1 MQSLMP
7 PSMKGACE
15 LGSEPG
21 LLNPLM
27 PASHYKAYK
36 SFGLVALT
44 ICRYCM
50 WPSLDGC
57 YSKGEL
63 LTLSRCPHRPQ
74 APAFSL
80 ASLDHRG
87 RSSFVQAS
95 TTPGPIYSP
104 RAAGGSGASRGPS
117 FGLRERTVDARSTTS
132 VRYHGPLAADAFL
145 GTAGPGPKYNVADVD
160 VAAVTSRFQRPS
172 AASFPMGRRFG
183 SN

>member
-1 MQSLMP
+1 MNSH
-7 PSMKGACE
+7 
-15 LGSEPG
+15 
-21 LLNPLM
+21 LLIHTDP
-27 PASHYKAYK
+27 
-36 SFGLVALT
+36 F
-44 ICRYCM
+44 I
-50 WPSLDGC
+50 
-57 YSKGEL
+57 
-63 LTLSRCPHRPQ
+63 LSCCPHRPQ

-104 RAAGGSGASRGPS
+104 SAAGGSGASRGPS

-145 GTAGPGPKYNVADVD
+145 GTAGPGPKYGAVD
-160 VAAVTSRFQRPS
+160 VADVTSRFQRPS
-172 AASFPMGRRFG
+172 ATSFSTGRRFG